1 MQEYLKILE
10 EAEEKVD
17 LANQIYDLVERYL
30 KRLDSELQK
39 FKIELEVDNSGITEI
54 LERSMLKLSRPN
66 TAIAPRPQ
74 PLYQSRSRFQAYIN
88 DFHLFRISRA

>member
-1 MQEYLKILE
+1 ME

-54 LERSMLKLSRPN
+54 LEKSMFNNYLCIISAKE
-66 TAIAPRPQ
+66 
-74 PLYQSRSRFQAYIN
+74 LYSLAFLPIT
-88 DFHLFRISRA
+88 LLI